1 MPRVV
6 MTHAVTDVEAWA
18 SHKAERAAFFE
29 DFASDIVDYLPTD
42 GGTTIAVS
50 ANVHDMDGLL
60 AALETPEAK
69 ALEESHGV
77 LEPILSYVAVQ

>member
-6 MTHAVTDVEAWA
+6 ITHAVTSVEAWA
-18 SHKAERAAFFE
+18 SQKAERAAFFE
-29 DFASDIVDYLPTD
+29 AFASDVVDYLPTD

-60 AALETPEAK
+60 AALAK
-69 ALEESHGV
+69 ALAESHGAS
-77 LEPILSYVAVQ
+77 EPISSYVAGE

>member
-6 MTHAVTDVEAWA
+6 ITHAVTNVEAWA
-18 SHKAERAAFFE
+18 SHKAERAGFFE

-50 ANVHDMDGLL
+50 ANVHDVDGLL
-60 AALETPEAK
+60 AALAK

-77 LEPILSYVAVQ
+77 IEPISSYVAGQ

>member
-18 SHKAERAAFFE
+18 SYKAERAAFFE

-69 ALEESHGV
+69 ALEESHG
-77 LEPILSYVAVQ
+77 LIEPISSYVASQ